1 MGMAHFILSIYFPVY
16 LKVIGHEDPVY
27 LLRTGVYFGH
37 PYLPP
42 ATQPFRSFFPQRTL
56 TRRDDPKKRAKV
68 NSPKRGF
75 LKTFRCNILL
85 LNFFPLS
92 LFFHFVRKCFGAIF
106 CSSFQ
111 KFWISERKK
120 LFRKSIW
127 ADSCTR
133 ACQIYKG
140 NKKLVQKLYHC
151 IQLMLP
157 TLFSNEWTEG
167 ISCPNSRSPPRL
179 TQHFYSLLLL

>member
-1 MGMAHFILSIYFPVY
+1 MAHFILSIYFPVY

-75 LKTFRCNILL
+75 LKTFLMQFSPIKCFSLEPLFSFCSKMFRRDFLFL
-85 LNFFPLS
+85 VSKVLNFREKKIVSTPPPL
-92 LFFHFVRKCFGAIF
+92 LGRIPVYALAKYI
-106 CSSFQ
+106 
-111 KFWISERKK
+111 EKK
-120 LFRKSIW
+120 R
-127 ADSCTR
+127 
-133 ACQIYKG
+133 
-140 NKKLVQKLYHC
+140 N
-151 IQLMLP
+151 
-157 TLFSNEWTEG
+157 
-167 ISCPNSRSPPRL
+167 NSYRNS
-179 TQHFYSLLLL
+179 TITIVSD